1 MTHIDL
7 SPPALARGLGAP
19 RASLRWLMLLVIFLT
34 RTSMGFQ
41 FQSIAALTSFVVP
54 AFELSYAQ
62 VGLLMGLFMLPGVII
77 ALPGGLLG
85 QRFGSL
91 RVVIGGLGLMIV
103 GGMIVSYSGGL
114 HSAALGRA
122 IGGVGGVLVNIMLA
136 RMVAGWFRERELQT
150 AMGLMLSAW
159 PFGMA
164 LALVILGPL
173 AAATSWRIAE
183 YVTVVAAGLALALI
197 VLAYKEAPAAHG
209 APTGGA
215 SPEPAKF
222 HLGVPGRV
230 WALAVS
236 AGIGWALLN
245 ASVIVVA
252 SFAPSFLMSRGA
264 SVGEAGGITGLALWI
279 SIISVPLGGLVADR
293 VKKPRLLIVVG
304 CVATAV
310 TIACAARAPWPAL
323 WLVASGIL
331 LGLPP
336 GIMMALLPR
345 AVRPEHLATA
355 LGVFYALFYLGMAVS
370 QTIAGALR
378 DVTGDPAMPLLFASG
393 LMLATIAA
401 VAVFWRIEGRAAGG
415 VD

>member
-7 SPPALARGLGAP
+7 SPPPHARGAAAPGAN
-19 RASLRWLMLLVIFLT
+19 LRWAMLLVIFLT

-41 FQSIAALTSFVVP
+41 FQSIAALTSFLVP
-54 AFELSYAQ
+54 AFALSYAE
-62 VGLLMGLFMLPGVII
+62 VGLLMGLFMLPGVVI
-77 ALPGGLLG
+77 AVPGGLLG

-91 RVVIGGLGLMIV
+91 RVVLAGLGLMIV
-103 GGMIVSYSGGL
+103 GGMIVSYSAGL
-114 HSAALGRA
+114 HTAAFGRA

-136 RMVAGWFRERELQT
+136 RMVADWFRERELQT

-183 YVTVVAAGLALALI
+183 YVTVAAAGLALALI
-197 VLAYKEAPAAHG
+197 ALAYRDAPADRGAPAA
-209 APTGGA
+209 AAT
-215 SPEPAKF
+215 EPARF

-236 AGIGWALLN
+236 AGIGWAVLN

-264 SVGEAGGITGLALWI
+264 SVAEAGGITGLALWI
-279 SIISVPLGGLVADR
+279 SILSVPLGGLVADR
-293 VKKPRLLIVVG
+293 LKRPRLLVVAG
-304 CVATAV
+304 CVATAI

-370 QTIAGALR
+370 QTVAGYLR
-378 DVTGDPAMPLLFASG
+378 DVTGDAAMPLLFASG
-393 LMLATIAA
+393 LMLVTIAA
-401 VAVFWRIEGRAAGG
+401 VAVFWRIEARPAAG

>member
-1 MTHIDL
+1 M
-7 SPPALARGLGAP
+7 LG
-19 RASLRWLMLLVIFLT
+19 VIFLT
-34 RTSMGFQ
+34 RTSLGFQ
-41 FQSIAALTSFVVP
+41 FQSIAALTSFLVP
-54 AFELSYAQ
+54 AFALSYAE
-62 VGLLMGLFMLPGVII
+62 VGLLMGLFMLPGVVI
-77 ALPGGLLG
+77 AVPGGLLG

-91 RVVIGGLGLMIV
+91 RVVVAGLGLMIV
-103 GGMIVSYSGGL
+103 GGMIVSYSAGL
-114 HSAALGRA
+114 HTAAVGRA

-136 RMVAGWFRERELQT
+136 RMVADWFRERELQT

-183 YVTVVAAGLALALI
+183 YVTVAAAGLALAL
-197 VLAYKEAPAAHG
+197 VALAYKDAPAVRGAPAA
-209 APTGGA
+209 AAT
-215 SPEPAKF
+215 EPARF
-222 HLGVPGRV
+222 HLGVPWRV

-236 AGIGWALLN
+236 AGIGWAVLN

-252 SFAPSFLMSRGA
+252 SFAPSFLMTRGA
-264 SVGEAGGITGLALWI
+264 SVAEAGGITGVALWI
-279 SIISVPLGGLVADR
+279 SILSVPLGGLVADR
-293 VKKPRLLIVVG
+293 LKRPRLLVVAG
-304 CVATAV
+304 CVATAI

-336 GIMMALLPR
+336 GIMMSLLPR

-355 LGVFYALFYLGMAVS
+355 LGVFYAFFYLGMAVS
-370 QTIAGALR
+370 QTVAGHLR
-378 DVTGDPAMPLLFASG
+378 DVTGDAAMPLLFASG
-393 LMLATIAA
+393 LMLVTVAA
-401 VAVFWRIEGRAAGG
+401 VVVFWRIEGRSAAG

>member
-7 SPPALARGLGAP
+7 SPPARAIRAPGAN
-19 RASLRWLMLLVIFLT
+19 LRWLMLAVIFLT

-41 FQSIAALTSFVVP
+41 FQSIAALTPFVVP
-54 AFELSYAQ
+54 AFDLSYAE
-62 VGLLMGLFMLPGVII
+62 VGLLMGLFMLPGVVI

-91 RVVIGGLGLMIV
+91 RVVIAGLGLMIV

-114 HSAALGRA
+114 HSAALGRSV
-122 IGGVGGVLVNIMLA
+122 GGVGGVLVNIMLA

-183 YVTVVAAGLALALI
+183 YVTVAAAGLALALI
-197 VLAYKEAPAAHG
+197 ALAYKEAPAEPG
-209 APTGGA
+209 APADGA
-215 SPEPAKF
+215 SAELAKF
-222 HLGVPGRV
+222 HLGVSGRV

-293 VKKPRLLIVVG
+293 LKKPRLLIVVG

-378 DVTGDPAMPLLFASG
+378 DITGDPAMPLLFASG

-401 VAVFWRIEGRAAGG
+401 VAVFWRIEGRATGS

>member
-7 SPPALARGLGAP
+7 SPSARAIRAPGAN
-19 RASLRWLMLLVIFLT
+19 LRWLMLAVIFLT

-41 FQSIAALTSFVVP
+41 FQSIAALTPFVVP

-62 VGLLMGLFMLPGVII
+62 VGLLMGLFMLPGVVI

-91 RVVIGGLGLMIV
+91 RVVIAGLGLMIV

-114 HSAALGRA
+114 HSAALGRSV
-122 IGGVGGVLVNIMLA
+122 GGVGGVLVNIMLA

-183 YVTVVAAGLALALI
+183 YVTVAAAGLALALI
-197 VLAYKEAPAAHG
+197 ALAYKEAPAEPG
-209 APTGGA
+209 APADGA
-215 SPEPAKF
+215 SAELAKF
-222 HLGVPGRV
+222 HLGVSGRV

-293 VKKPRLLIVVG
+293 LKKPRLLIVVG

-378 DVTGDPAMPLLFASG
+378 DITGDPAMPLLFASG

-401 VAVFWRIEGRAAGG
+401 VAVFWRIEGRATGS

>member
-7 SPPALARGLGAP
+7 SPPARAIRAPGAN
-19 RASLRWLMLLVIFLT
+19 LRWLMLAVIFLT

-41 FQSIAALTSFVVP
+41 FQSIAALTPFVVP

-91 RVVIGGLGLMIV
+91 RVVIAGLGLMIV

-114 HSAALGRA
+114 HSAALGRSV
-122 IGGVGGVLVNIMLA
+122 GGVGGVLVNIMLA

-183 YVTVVAAGLALALI
+183 YVTVAAAGLALALI
-197 VLAYKEAPAAHG
+197 ALAYKEAPAEPG
-209 APTGGA
+209 APADGA
-215 SPEPAKF
+215 SPEAAKF
-222 HLGVPGRV
+222 HLGVTGRV

-293 VKKPRLLIVVG
+293 LRKPRLLIVVG
-304 CVATAV
+304 CVATAL

-378 DVTGDPAMPLLFASG
+378 DITGDPAMPLLFASG
-393 LMLATIAA
+393 LMLGTIAA
-401 VAVFWRIEGRAAGG
+401 VTVFWRIEGRATGS

>member
-1 MTHIDL
+1 MTEIDL
-7 SPPALARGLGAP
+7 SPPAHARGAGAP
-19 RASLRWLMLLVIFLT
+19 RPNLRWAMLVVIFLT

-41 FQSIAALTSFVVP
+41 FQSIAALTSFLVP
-54 AFELSYAQ
+54 AFALSYAE
-62 VGLLMGLFMLPGVII
+62 VGLLMGLFMLPGVVI
-77 ALPGGLLG
+77 AVPGGLLG

-91 RVVIGGLGLMIV
+91 RVVLAGLGLMIV

-114 HSAALGRA
+114 HAAALGRA
-122 IGGVGGVLVNIMLA
+122 LGGVGGVLVNIMLA
-136 RMVAGWFRERELQT
+136 RMVADWFRERELQT

-183 YVTVVAAGLALALI
+183 YVTVAAAGLALALI
-197 VLAYKEAPAAHG
+197 ALAYKDAPAER
-209 APTGGA
+209 GA
-215 SPEPAKF
+215 SASAATEPARF
-222 HLGVPGRV
+222 RLGVPGRV

-236 AGIGWALLN
+236 AGIGWAVLN

-252 SFAPSFLMSRGA
+252 SFAPSFLMARGA
-264 SVGEAGGITGLALWI
+264 SVAQAGGITGLALWI
-279 SIISVPLGGLVADR
+279 SILSVPLGGLVADR
-293 VKKPRLLIVVG
+293 LKRPRLLVVAG
-304 CVATAV
+304 CVATAI

-370 QTIAGALR
+370 QTVAGYLR
-378 DVTGDPAMPLLFASG
+378 DVTGDAAMPLLFASG
-393 LMLATIAA
+393 LMLVTIAA
-401 VAVFWRIEGRAAGG
+401 VAVFWRIEGRPAAG

>member
-7 SPPALARGLGAP
+7 SPPPHARGAAVPGAN
-19 RASLRWLMLLVIFLT
+19 LRWAMLLVIFLT

-41 FQSIAALTSFVVP
+41 FQSIAALTSFLVP
-54 AFELSYAQ
+54 AFALSYAE
-62 VGLLMGLFMLPGVII
+62 VGLLMGLFMLPGVVI
-77 ALPGGLLG
+77 AVPGGLLG

-91 RVVIGGLGLMIV
+91 RVVVVGLGLMIV
-103 GGMIVSYSGGL
+103 GGMIVSYSAGL
-114 HSAALGRA
+114 HTAAFGRA

-136 RMVAGWFRERELQT
+136 RMVADWFRERELQT

-183 YVTVVAAGLALALI
+183 YVTVAAAGLALALI
-197 VLAYKEAPAAHG
+197 ALAYRDAPAERGAPAA
-209 APTGGA
+209 
-215 SPEPAKF
+215 SVNEPARF

-236 AGIGWALLN
+236 AGIGWAVLN

-264 SVGEAGGITGLALWI
+264 SVAEAGGITGLALWI
-279 SIISVPLGGLVADR
+279 SILSVPLGGLVADR
-293 VKKPRLLIVVG
+293 LKRPRLLVVAG
-304 CVATAV
+304 CVATAI

-370 QTIAGALR
+370 QTVAGYLR
-378 DVTGDPAMPLLFASG
+378 DVTGDAAMPLLFASG
-393 LMLATIAA
+393 LMLVTIAA
-401 VAVFWRIEGRAAGG
+401 VAVFWRIEARPAAG

>member
-1 MTHIDL
+1 VTHIDL
-7 SPPALARGLGAP
+7 SPPAGP
-19 RASLRWLMLLVIFLT
+19 RASRAPGARLRWLMLLVIFLT

-41 FQSIAALTSFVVP
+41 FQSIAALTPFVVP
-54 AFELSYAQ
+54 AFELSYAE
-62 VGLLMGLFMLPGVII
+62 VGLLMGLFMLPGVVI
-77 ALPGGLLG
+77 AIPGGLLG

-91 RVVIGGLGLMIV
+91 RVVIAGLGLMIV
-103 GGMIVSYSGGL
+103 GGMIVSYSPGL
-114 HSAALGRA
+114 HTAAFGRS

-197 VLAYKEAPAAHG
+197 ALAYREAPAEPG
-209 APTGGA
+209 AAADGA
-215 SPEPAKF
+215 ASEPAKF

-293 VKKPRLLIVVG
+293 VKKPGLLIVAG
-304 CVATAV
+304 CVATAL

-323 WLVASGIL
+323 WLVGSGIL

-401 VAVFWRIEGRAAGG
+401 VAVFWRIEGRATAG

>member
-7 SPPALARGLGAP
+7 SPPPHARGAAAPGAN
-19 RASLRWLMLLVIFLT
+19 LRWAMLAVIFLT

-41 FQSIAALTSFVVP
+41 FQSIAALTSFLVP
-54 AFELSYAQ
+54 AFALSYAE
-62 VGLLMGLFMLPGVII
+62 VGLLMGLFMLPGVVI
-77 ALPGGLLG
+77 AVPGGLLG

-91 RVVIGGLGLMIV
+91 RVVVAGLGLMIV
-103 GGMIVSYSGGL
+103 GGMIVSYSAGL
-114 HSAALGRA
+114 HTAAFGRA

-136 RMVAGWFRERELQT
+136 RMVADWFRERELQT

-183 YVTVVAAGLALALI
+183 YVTVAAAGLALALI
-197 VLAYKEAPAAHG
+197 ALAYRDAPAGRGTPA
-209 APTGGA
+209 AAAT
-215 SPEPAKF
+215 EPARF

-230 WALAVS
+230 WALAVT
-236 AGIGWALLN
+236 AGIGWAVLN

-264 SVGEAGGITGLALWI
+264 SVAEAGGITGLALWI
-279 SIISVPLGGLVADR
+279 SILSVPLGGLVADR
-293 VKKPRLLIVVG
+293 LKRPRLLVVAG
-304 CVATAV
+304 CVATAI

-370 QTIAGALR
+370 QTVAGFLR
-378 DVTGDPAMPLLFASG
+378 DVTGDAAMPLLFASA
-393 LMLATIAA
+393 LMLVTIAA
-401 VAVFWRIEGRAAGG
+401 VAVFWRIEARPAPGL
-415 VD
+415 D

>member
-1 MTHIDL
+1 MTRIDL
-7 SPPALARGLGAP
+7 SPPAHSRGPAAPGAN
-19 RASLRWLMLLVIFLT
+19 LRWAMLGVIFLT
-34 RTSMGFQ
+34 RTSLGFQ
-41 FQSIAALTSFVVP
+41 FQSIAALTSFLVP
-54 AFELSYAQ
+54 AFALSYAE
-62 VGLLMGLFMLPGVII
+62 VGLLMGLFMLPGVVI
-77 ALPGGLLG
+77 AVPGGLLG

-91 RVVIGGLGLMIV
+91 RVVVAGLGLMIV
-103 GGMIVSYSGGL
+103 GGMIVSYSAGL
-114 HSAALGRA
+114 HTAAVGRA

-136 RMVAGWFRERELQT
+136 RMVADWFRERELQT

-183 YVTVVAAGLALALI
+183 YVTVAAAGLALAL
-197 VLAYKEAPAAHG
+197 VALAYKDAPAERG
-209 APTGGA
+209 AAAAAT
-215 SPEPAKF
+215 EPARF

-236 AGIGWALLN
+236 AGIGWAVLN

-252 SFAPSFLMSRGA
+252 SFAPSFLMTRGA
-264 SVGEAGGITGLALWI
+264 SVAEAGGITGVALWI
-279 SIISVPLGGLVADR
+279 SILSVPLGGLVADR
-293 VKKPRLLIVVG
+293 LKRPRLLVVAG
-304 CVATAV
+304 CVATAI

-336 GIMMALLPR
+336 GIMMSLLPR

-355 LGVFYALFYLGMAVS
+355 LGVFYAFFYLGMAVS
-370 QTIAGALR
+370 QTVAGHLR
-378 DVTGDPAMPLLFASG
+378 DVTGDAATPLLFASG
-393 LMLATIAA
+393 LMLVTVAA
-401 VAVFWRIEGRAAGG
+401 VVVFWRIEGRPA